1 MWLRS
6 RHRRDVEF
14 NRLNARDQ
22 QNYWNWRHSH
32 SDARLNIDI
41 R

>member
-1 MWLRS
+1 M
-6 RHRRDVEF
+6 DF
-14 NRLNARDQ
+14 GRLNARDQ

-32 SDARLNIDI
+32 SDAQLKIDI